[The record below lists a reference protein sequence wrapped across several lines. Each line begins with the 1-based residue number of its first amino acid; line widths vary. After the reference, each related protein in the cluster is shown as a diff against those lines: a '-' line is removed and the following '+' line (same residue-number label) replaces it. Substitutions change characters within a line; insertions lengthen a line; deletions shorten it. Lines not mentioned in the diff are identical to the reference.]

1 MTASAKPRIVMLI
14 LDGRHVSTIR
24 SATPLAQLAAEL
36 LDRNEDA
43 TTAEARYQSAG
54 RGRWLAPGDSVT
66 VRRDRVRSA

>member
-1 MTASAKPRIVMLI
+1 MTSRPRIVTLI

-24 SATPLAQLAAEL
+24 SATPLATLAREL

-54 RGRWLAPGDSVT
+54 TGRWLAPGDSAT
-66 VRRDRVRSA
+66 VSREVVR